1 MLCHNEVAKFKNAA
15 WKARGKIHTK
25 KTGEQTITEK
35 IVLAYSGG
43 LDTSVLIK
51 YIQEKYAA
59 EVVTVTVN
67 VGQQEDLKAAE
78 EKAKKLGVMK
88 HVSVDARDE
97 FASDYIFP
105 AIKANALYE
114 GKYPISTSLSRPLIA
129 LKMVEVAEKEGATGL
144 AHGCTGRGNDQVRFD
159 VTLGSLAPEKKI
171 LAPVREW
178 GMTREEEIAYA
189 KKKGI
194 PVSTAA
200 KKYSIDAS
208 VWGRAIECGELEDA
222 SQEPPEDAFEWTVS
236 PEKAPNTPEY
246 ITIQFEAGEPVAVNK
261 EKLKPLEIVESLNKL
276 AGKHGVGRIDHIE
289 DRLVGIKSREVYECP
304 AATVLLEAHK
314 DLEKMVMTR
323 HEVLFKQQ
331 VDAEWAYLAYV
342 GLWMDPLKEDLDAFI
357 NKSQENVTGEVR
369 LKLYKGGLQVVGR
382 SSPMS
387 LYDKNLA
394 NYNIKTTFN
403 QSYSKGFIE
412 LWGLQTRM
420 HNALK
425 RTAKKKA
432 AKPGKPA

>member
-1 MLCHNEVAKFKNAA
+1 
-15 WKARGKIHTK
+15 
-25 KTGEQTITEK
+25 
-35 IVLAYSGG
+35 
-43 LDTSVLIK
+43 VLIK
-51 YIQEKYAA
+51 WLQEKYDAD
-59 EVVTVTVN
+59 VITVTVN
-67 VGQQEDLKAAE
+67 VGQQENLKAAE
-78 EKAKKLGVMK
+78 EKAKKLGALK
-88 HVSVDARDE
+88 HYSIDAKDE
-97 FASDYIFP
+97 FATDYIFP

-129 LKMVEVAEKEGATGL
+129 AKMVEVAEKEGATGF

-159 VTLGSLAPEKKI
+159 VTLGALAPGLKI
-171 LAPVREW
+171 IAPVREW
-178 GMTREEEIAYA
+178 GMTRDEEIAYA

-208 VWGRAIECGELEDA
+208 VWGRAIECGLLEDA
-222 SQEPPEDAFEWTVS
+222 SNEPPEDAYEWTAA
-236 PEKAPNTPEY
+236 PEKAPDKPEY
-246 ITIQFEAGEPVAVNK
+246 VTIKFEAGVPVAVNG
-261 EKLKPLEIVESLNKL
+261 EKLKPLALIEKLNKT

-314 DLEKMVMTR
+314 DLEKMVFTR
-323 HEVLFKQQ
+323 HEVLFKQH

-342 GLWMDPLKEDLDAFI
+342 GLWVDPLREDLDAFI
-357 NKSQENVTGEVR
+357 NKTQENVTGEVKV
-369 LKLYKGGLQVVGR
+369 KLYKGGLQVVGR

-425 RTAKKKA
+425 KSAKKQKGAKTAK
-432 AKPGKPA
+432 PA

>member
-1 MLCHNEVAKFKNAA
+1 
-15 WKARGKIHTK
+15 
-25 KTGEQTITEK
+25 
-35 IVLAYSGG
+35 
-43 LDTSVLIK
+43 
-51 YIQEKYAA
+51 
-59 EVVTVTVN
+59 
-67 VGQQEDLKAAE
+67 
-78 EKAKKLGVMK
+78 
-88 HVSVDARDE
+88 
-97 FASDYIFP
+97 
-105 AIKANALYE
+105 
-114 GKYPISTSLSRPLIA
+114 
-129 LKMVEVAEKEGATGL
+129 MVEVAEKEGATGF

-159 VTLGSLAPEKKI
+159 VTLGALAPGLKI
-171 LAPVREW
+171 IAPVREW
-178 GMTREEEIAYA
+178 GMTRDEEIAYA

-208 VWGRAIECGELEDA
+208 VWGRAIECGLLEDA
-222 SQEPPEDAFEWTVS
+222 SQEPPEDAYEWTVA
-236 PEKAPNTPEY
+236 PEKAPDKPEY
-246 ITIQFEAGEPVAVNK
+246 VTIQFEQGVPVAVNG
-261 EKLKPLEIVESLNKL
+261 EKLKPLALIEALNKT

-314 DLEKMVMTR
+314 DLEKMVFTR
-323 HEVLFKQQ
+323 HEVLFKQH

-342 GLWMDPLKEDLDAFI
+342 GLWVDPLREDLDAFI
-357 NKSQENVTGEVR
+357 NKTQENVTGEVKV
-369 LKLYKGGLQVVGR
+369 KLYKGGLQVVGR

-425 RTAKKKA
+425 KSTKKQKGAKTAK
-432 AKPGKPA
+432 PA